1 MEKIYTIVGA
11 YEDIGEPSKFDV
23 IGNYRSIDNAKKA
36 MDDHIRSIFS
46 KVVPEDELDE
56 FINCQ
61 YCPDDTW
68 FYDDDNGLIT
78 IFKVIETTLND

>member
-56 FINCQ
+56 FIIVNIVQ
-61 YCPDDTW
+61 MILGFMMMTMVLLP
-68 FYDDDNGLIT
+68 FS
-78 IFKVIETTLND
+78 K